1 MKSCHRGN
9 LHSQVRR
16 GVSQLFEYQFVY
28 RERLGKDVIPVLIIE
43 TQPTREHRWLIEYT
57 ESIGILLAWEDENRL
72 VTTANIPTALSGVVL
87 PQ

>member
-16 GVSQLFEYQFVY
+16 GISQLFEYQFIY
-28 RERLGKDVIPVLIIE
+28 RERLGNDVVPVLIIE
-43 TQPTREHRWLIEYT
+43 TEPMSDYRWLIEYT
-57 ESIGILLAWEDENRL
+57 ESIGILLVWKDESRI
-72 VTTANIPTALSGVVL
+72 VTTSNIPTALNGVVL